1 MADEK
6 PANQI
11 SLLDVQLMLG
21 EKDIALLNSQ
31 KYIMQLEAELKNKQ
45 EVIDNLTATSEL
57 VNKED

>member
-6 PANQI
+6 PANQV

>member
-6 PANQI
+6 PANQV

-21 EKDIALLNSQ
+21 EKDIALLNLQ